1 MVLAAAKEALKNLE
15 AHPVIVDGEDPH
27 ADGELIPLP
36 LPPHQSLPRLHHH
49 GVQKH
54 PN

>member
-1 MVLAAAKEALKNLE
+1 
-15 AHPVIVDGEDPH
+15 
-27 ADGELIPLP
+27 LIPLP
-36 LPPHQSLPRLHHH
+36 LPPHQSLHRLHHH

>member
-1 MVLAAAKEALKNLE
+1 
-15 AHPVIVDGEDPH
+15 
-27 ADGELIPLP
+27 LIPLP